1 MRKIASVRIP
11 WGKWSSPYPNKVCLE
26 SSKSTKKVHLVDTH
40 RLSEITS
47 FLEFGV
53 CKMFPFFLLWGLGT
67 CSQATLASNQ
77 ESAGSSPMKRKQPT
91 SWAFTHSSGQTVGSA
106 VYLCDF
112 CLFPRTLYNVHVSLR
127 PVISIAHPDEVASRN
142 VKSTLYILLFLVDW
156 LHCRI
161 WDKKC
166 DIMSKIL
173 KRRKS

>member
-1 MRKIASVRIP
+1 MRKISRVRNP
-11 WGKWSSPYPNKVCLE
+11 WGKWSPPYPNKVCLE

-47 FLEFGV
+47 FLDFGV
-53 CKMFPFFLLWGLGT
+53 CKMFPFFLLRGLGT

-77 ESAGSSPMKRKQPT
+77 ESAGSSPRKRKQPT
-91 SWAFTHSSGQTVGSA
+91 SWAFTHSSGQTVVSA

-112 CLFPRTLYNVHVSLR
+112 CLFLWTCLFKTCDFNCPSWGGCQQKCEEHLVHS
-127 PVISIAHPDEVASRN
+127 P
-142 VKSTLYILLFLVDW
+142 FLVDW